1 VRTAGHDSDRSP
13 PALVSAAPL
22 VVEPL
27 PRGGSLREFVQ
38 LPWRVNR
45 GDPHWVPPLR
55 KSVRT
60 LLDRD
65 RHPFHRHAEV
75 EYFLARRGGEPVG
88 RVAAIVNHLH
98 NEFHEER
105 TGFFGFFEVLE
116 DAEAAAALLESAAAW
131 LRGRG
136 MDRMRGPTSFS
147 TNEEVGVL
155 VEGFDAP
162 PTVLMTHNPPYY
174 GSLLERAGLRKEKDL
189 LAYWHQGGQPT
200 ERLLR
205 GSERIAARAGVRIR
219 TLDLKRFREEVELIQ
234 EIYNSA
240 WARNWGFVPMTEA
253 EIAFMAR
260 ELRPVVDPDLC
271 LFAEVEGKAVG
282 FSLAL
287 PDVNQALRKLP
298 SGRLLPFGWL
308 RLLRELRRI
317 RVFRVITLGLRPGYQ
332 HSGIGAGLYLRTW
345 SEGLRKGY
353 QGAEA
358 SWILQDNLEMV
369 QAIEKM
375 GWKEYKRYRIYERPL

>member
-1 VRTAGHDSDRSP
+1 MSTAARGRSP
-13 PALVSAAPL
+13 SVPAHVPTAPL
-22 VVEPL
+22 TVQRLE
-27 PRGGSLREFVQ
+27 RGSSLRAFIG
-38 LPWRVNR
+38 LPWAVNA

-55 KSVRT
+55 MTVRT
-60 LLDRD
+60 LLDRK

-75 EYFLARRGGEPVG
+75 EYFLARRGERVVG

-98 NEFHEER
+98 NEFHDER

-116 DAEAAAALLESAAAW
+116 DPRAARELLDHAAAW
-131 LRGRG
+131 LKERG
-136 MDRMRGPTSFS
+136 MESMRGPMSFS

-155 VEGFDAP
+155 VEGFDTP
-162 PTVLMTHNPPYY
+162 PTLLMAHNPPYY
-174 GSLLERAGLRKEKDL
+174 DRLLEGAGMRKEKDL

-200 ERLLR
+200 DRLLR
-205 GSERIAARAGVRIR
+205 GSERIAARAGVTIR
-219 TLDLKRFREEVELIQ
+219 TLDMKRFREEVELIQ
-234 EIYNSA
+234 DIYNSA
-240 WARNWGFVPMTEA
+240 WSRNWGFVPMTEA

-271 LFAEVEGKAVG
+271 LFAEVDGRAVG

-287 PDVNQALRKLP
+287 PDVNVALKKLP

-308 RLLRELRRI
+308 RLLIELRRI
-317 RVFRVITLGLRPGYQ
+317 RSFRVITLGLRPGYQ

-353 QGAEA
+353 RGAEA
-358 SWILQDNLEMV
+358 SWILEDNLEMV
-369 QAIEKM
+369 QAVEKM
-375 GWKEYKRYRIYERPL
+375 GWFPYKRYRIYQRPL